1 MTSQSSNSHSTPSD
15 DSQHL
20 SRLQLLVERVMAD
33 GKISPDEAQ
42 ELRDAL
48 MADGH
53 ISADEVDLIRAIMQQ
68 QLGDRH
74 LEFE

>member
-1 MTSQSSNSHSTPSD
+1 MTAQPSNSPSLPAD
-15 DSQHL
+15 NGQHL
-20 SRLQLLVERVMAD
+20 SRLRALVERVMAD
-33 GKISPDEAQ
+33 GKISADEAQ

-53 ISADEVDLIRAIMQQ
+53 ISADEVDLIRAVMQQ
-68 QLGDRH
+68 QLKDRH

>member
-1 MTSQSSNSHSTPSD
+1 MTSQPSNSHSLPSD
-15 DSQHL
+15 DVQHL
-20 SRLQLLVERVMAD
+20 SRLRSLVERVMAD
-33 GKISPDEAQ
+33 GKISPGEAQ

-53 ISADEVDLIRAIMQQ
+53 ISADEVDLIRAVMQQ
-68 QLGDRH
+68 QLKDRH

>member
-1 MTSQSSNSHSTPSD
+1 MTAPPANLPSMPAD
-15 DSQHL
+15 DGQHL
-20 SRLQLLVERVMAD
+20 SRLRSLVERVMAD
-33 GKISPDEAQ
+33 GKISADEAQ

-53 ISADEVDLIRAIMQQ
+53 ISADEVDLIRTVMQQ
-68 QLGDRH
+68 QLKDRH